1 MASVTIYQKDVP
13 YAFAASVADPA
24 RSQAA
29 ADALTTMA
37 AFVTQLAAP
46 DLQGIFTLIDSV
58 MFFEDNIQNGAF
70 VMDRSFTDLHTRQ
83 FNWKLAEFLDP
94 NHRDCS
100 RASYY
105 YHDAFHVSQFA
116 AAGAYPSDIDD
127 QAQWEVDAINNQ
139 IDAVKT
145 MACGQYL
152 VDFLTSFD
160 NSKPQI
166 VARLQAGVAFGHGAG
181 GAAALG

>member
-1 MASVTIYQKDVP
+1 MAT
-13 YAFAASVADPA
+13 F
-24 RSQAA
+24 
-29 ADALTTMA
+29 
-37 AFVTQLAAP
+37 LAGLNAP
-46 DLQGIFTLIDSV
+46 GLRAVFTLIDSV
-58 MFFEDNIQNGAF
+58 MFFEDDIQNGPYA
-70 VMDRSFTDLHTRQ
+70 MDRSFTDLTTRQ

-105 YHDAFHVSQFA
+105 YHDAFHVGQFA
-116 AAGAYPSDIDD
+116 ASGAYPADIDA
-127 QAQWEVDAINNQ
+127 QAQWEVDAINAQ
-139 IDAVKT
+139 IDAVRT

-181 GAAALG
+181 PPAMG